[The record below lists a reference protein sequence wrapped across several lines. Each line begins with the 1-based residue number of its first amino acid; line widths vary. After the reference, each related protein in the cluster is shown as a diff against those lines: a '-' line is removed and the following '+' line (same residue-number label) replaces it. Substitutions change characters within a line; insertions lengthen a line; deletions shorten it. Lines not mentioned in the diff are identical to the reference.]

1 MNNMLI
7 EMLGLSKLKQALL
20 FTQHLDPCIPDHNTE
35 PCWDGNVFVYTDKGM
50 SKSALRG
57 KVPVQV
63 KCTCRYGIPQSL
75 SYDIE
80 LDDLR
85 AYYRDGGVVFFVICL
100 NEDGTKH
107 KIFYKVLLPFDLYHI
122 VNLKQKK
129 KRFQME
135 LFPEGDQNEI
145 MNVFGLFLDNWP
157 KQAPIISDGLQS
169 IEDMCKR
176 GVVFESFSIY
186 VPNYG
191 GRVPYDPA
199 FLSHRTYYVYAK
211 AMGVSGEIPI
221 QKIDNSIVS
230 TTIYQP
236 VMVNDIEYYPS
247 YMLSGE
253 NKEYTVVIGQ
263 SFTLKTVWVDET
275 KGSAKFNFKIKGTLK
290 QRICDLSFFAAIL
303 STRKFSISGHEFSL
317 NNADSEDQKEIEGM
331 LKYYNRIQSML
342 DALGVNED
350 LVCDGIS
357 KQDEQNINN
366 FISAVLYGQHIGI
379 GGLTEEL
386 TYGLFSISNLRILI
400 LCRKDDQGYYSVD
413 KFSPA
418 LKARFTLKDE
428 VDGIKQIDVP
438 AYLRWQI
445 EHYRDANNIDYNGIY
460 DAIVAQPA
468 SDVYLSI
475 VNEAALDM
483 LTAYDQ
489 QTKKDQKLL
498 LLICNIF
505 EWMMNTAPTD
515 NEAYTLNYL
524 QTLRRQRDLSIDE
537 VGVVYSILAQ
547 PSLDDVTAIGA
558 RIILKDYERA
568 RELISKLP
576 CDESTQRFLKMP
588 IMTLMPN
595 NPKTE

>member
-1 MNNMLI
+1 
-7 EMLGLSKLKQALL
+7 
-20 FTQHLDPCIPDHNTE
+20 
-35 PCWDGNVFVYTDKGM
+35 
-50 SKSALRG
+50 
-57 KVPVQV
+57 
-63 KCTCRYGIPQSL
+63 
-75 SYDIE
+75 
-80 LDDLR
+80 
-85 AYYRDGGVVFFVICL
+85 
-100 NEDGTKH
+100 
-107 KIFYKVLLPFDLYHI
+107 
-122 VNLKQKK
+122 
-129 KRFQME
+129 
-135 LFPEGDQNEI
+135 
-145 MNVFGLFLDNWP
+145 
-157 KQAPIISDGLQS
+157 
-169 IEDMCKR
+169 
-176 GVVFESFSIY
+176 
-186 VPNYG
+186 
-191 GRVPYDPA
+191 
-199 FLSHRTYYVYAK
+199 
-211 AMGVSGEIPI
+211 
-221 QKIDNSIVS
+221 
-230 TTIYQP
+230 
-236 VMVNDIEYYPS
+236 
-247 YMLSGE
+247 
-253 NKEYTVVIGQ
+253 
-263 SFTLKTVWVDET
+263 
-275 KGSAKFNFKIKGTLK
+275 
-290 QRICDLSFFAAIL
+290 
-303 STRKFSISGHEFSL
+303 
-317 NNADSEDQKEIEGM
+317 
-331 LKYYNRIQSML
+331 ML